1 VPTNAER
8 VGGTLYCLAR
18 KARSLH
24 RRYKWALSKRHPH
37 ESNARQN
44 GSVRAA
50 NKTEARKRTTTTSSQ
65 LDGTRIRCGCH
76 EYRNAI
82 QVPPNDKGPFGRN
95 AFAIAEFCWFLR
107 YIVIRYICNASW
119 VNKRDQ
125 PNTGRGGIPAGH
137 PTTLPAGYLPRSG
150 KGDGRDDLN
159 LSRRKH
165 V

>member
-1 VPTNAER
+1 MNDAAPAPGGYLQLSEEARQISGSSVPTNAKR
-8 VGGTLYCLAR
+8 VGGTLCCLAR
-18 KARSLH
+18 RARSLH

-82 QVPPNDKGPFGRN
+82 QVPANN
-95 AFAIAEFCWFLR
+95 E
-107 YIVIRYICNASW
+107 
-119 VNKRDQ
+119 
-125 PNTGRGGIPAGH
+125 
-137 PTTLPAGYLPRSG
+137 
-150 KGDGRDDLN
+150 
-159 LSRRKH
+159 
-165 V
+165 